1 MNQPQEKERARY
13 RYVHDYGPRIRSW
26 YICYSP
32 DRRSVLGKTVPK
44 AVGLSRT
51 QDTGHS
57 FSQYGPTLAGEQ
69 HFYSFLKPN
78 KWLRKEP
85 DPLWVGWMGRILPAL
100 GTNQIAGFVE
110 YHLLMHW
117 EKIELDICQ
126 VIIIFFFIFYFCICF
141 LCNETWSV
149 SIKAQENIQPLW
161 QHKHDKWNNYFMT
174 RGSSKGIELY
184 REM

>member
-1 MNQPQEKERARY
+1 MHFDQLWSQTGKRQLSCLSMNQPQEKERARY
-13 RYVHDYGPRIRSW
+13 RYVHDYVPCIRSW

-78 KWLRKEP
+78 KWLQKEP
-85 DPLWVGWMGRILPAL
+85 DPLWVGRMGRILPAL

-126 VIIIFFFIFYFCICF
+126 VIIIIFLFFLF
-141 LCNETWSV
+141 LHLFFVQWDLV
-149 SIKAQENIQPLW
+149 SFHKSTRKYPATLTAQAW
-161 QHKHDKWNNYFMT
+161 
-174 RGSSKGIELY
+174 
-184 REM
+184 

>member
-1 MNQPQEKERARY
+1 MHFDQLWSQTGKRQLSCLSMNQPQEKERARY

-32 DRRSVLGKTVPK
+32 DGRSVLGKTVPK

-57 FSQYGPTLAGEQ
+57 FSQYRPTLAGEQ

-85 DPLWVGWMGRILPAL
+85 DPLWVSQIGRILPTL

-117 EKIELDICQ
+117 EKNRTRYLPSYYYY
-126 VIIIFFFIFYFCICF
+126 FYFFIFFIFAFVFCAMR
-141 LCNETWSV
+141 LG
-149 SIKAQENIQPLW
+149 QLP
-161 QHKHDKWNNYFMT
+161 
-174 RGSSKGIELY
+174 
-184 REM
+184 